1 MAMNLSDSF
10 FHSSKQLDILFKEGR
25 LISIDLEMATHM
37 ISSALNELSLFLAEK
52 EEEAEVRGIVRS
64 LLRGIKNHG
73 KKG

>member
-52 EEEAEVRGIVRS
+52 EGEAKVRGAVRS
-64 LLRGIKNHG
+64 LLRGFKNHG
-73 KKG
+73 EKG

>member
-52 EEEAEVRGIVRS
+52 EGEAKVREAARS
-64 LLRGIKNHG
+64 LLRGFKNHG